1 MERDYIALAAPVFM
15 LLIGLELWVV
25 RRHRAD
31 YYRLS
36 DSLDN
41 IATGILQQWVSILG
55 AAWIVGVYFWIH
67 QHGRIFELSSE
78 SVWVWVVCF
87 VAVDFAY
94 YWYHRLAHEVN
105 FLWASHIAH
114 HQSEEYN
121 LSVALRQGAFQ
132 PLFSCVFYWP
142 IALLGFPPVIFTAC
156 LAFDTLYQFWIHTRT
171 IDRLGPFEAVFM
183 TPSHHRVHHG
193 RNPIYIDR
201 NHGGCFI
208 LWDKL
213 FGTFEPE
220 SEEVVF
226 GITTQLG
233 SWNPVWANFH
243 YWIEIGSAAL
253 RARRLR
259 DKFLMFVKPPGW
271 YPEDLGGFRPAP
283 ALERPTTKFDPPLPR
298 NLAVYCTLQFVQVLV
313 LSSAIP
319 ALADELDTA
328 ALWLAAGLVTWSLL
342 NIGVLADGRRWAVGS
357 EFVRVVATPILCT
370 QLLPAIGIWI
380 PIALALNIVPLVRGV
395 LRPRAERLSAG

>member
-1 MERDYIALAAPVFM
+1 MELNYIALAAPAFL
-15 LLIGLELWVV
+15 LLIGLELFVV
-25 RRHRAD
+25 RRDRRE

-36 DSLDN
+36 DSMN
-41 IATGILQQWVSILG
+41 NVATGILQQLIAILC
-55 AAWIVGVYFWIH
+55 AVWIVGVYAWIH
-67 QHGRIFELSSE
+67 ESLRLFDLSDTD
-78 SVWVWVVCF
+78 VWVWVACF
-87 VAVDFAY
+87 IAIDFAY

-142 IALLGFPPVIFTAC
+142 IALIGFPPAIFAAC

-171 IDRLGPFEAVFM
+171 IARLGPLEAVFM

-193 RNPIYIDR
+193 RNPVYIDR

-208 LWDKL
+208 VWDKW

-220 SEEVVF
+220 TEEVVF
-226 GITTQLG
+226 GITKKLG

-253 RARRLR
+253 RTHRVR
-259 DKFLMFVKPPGW
+259 DKILMFVKPPGW
-271 YPEDLGGFRPAP
+271 YPEDLGGFSPAP
-283 ALERPTTKFDPPLPR
+283 QLERPTKKFDPPLPR
-298 NLAVYCTLQFVQVLV
+298 RTAVYCALQFVQA
-313 LSSAIP
+313 LSLAAAIP
-319 ALADELDTA
+319 ALAGDFEPL

-342 NIGVLADGRRWAVGS
+342 NTGVLAEGRRWAVGS
-357 EFVRVVATPILCT
+357 ELVRVIATPLLCVPLVPT
-370 QLLPAIGIWI
+370 IGIWI
-380 PIALALNIVPLVRGV
+380 PIALALNIVPLVQWI
-395 LRPRAERLSAG
+395 RPAR